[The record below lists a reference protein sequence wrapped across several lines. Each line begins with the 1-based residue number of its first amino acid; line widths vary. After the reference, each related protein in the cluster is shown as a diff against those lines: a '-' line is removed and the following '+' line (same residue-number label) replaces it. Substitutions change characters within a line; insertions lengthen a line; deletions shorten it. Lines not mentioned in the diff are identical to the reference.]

1 MHEDTVY
8 YLTVIPTKKGG
19 YCSAWDYIDKSEY
32 AENASTYI
40 HAFKII
46 QNDLKN
52 LFRFIEPNQVNYQC
66 YSYEIYSLFIKTCIE
81 IEQNF
86 KTILK
91 KNDYTDGKKKENYW
105 NLKDYKILEGTHKL
119 SHYNVTLP
127 SYNLKFTPFSSW
139 IEAETFWYKEYN
151 ELKHARI
158 NHFEKANLENLLN
171 AVCGLLVILSAQF
184 FDGLI
189 FPKKGHIRFLDD
201 GNDTKYVAIGDYFD
215 IEFPSK
221 DAWNESEQLYNFQDI
236 KNLTF
241 CPHPD
246 IKNPKKSNLTLGTLK
261 TNKRISN
268 S

>member
-1 MHEDTVY
+1 MH
-8 YLTVIPTKKGG
+8 
-19 YCSAWDYIDKSEY
+19 
-32 AENASTYI
+32 
-40 HAFKII
+40 
-46 QNDLKN
+46 
-52 LFRFIEPNQVNYQC
+52 
-66 YSYEIYSLFIKTCIE
+66 
-81 IEQNF
+81 
-86 KTILK
+86 
-91 KNDYTDGKKKENYW
+91 
-105 NLKDYKILEGTHKL
+105 
-119 SHYNVTLP
+119 
-127 SYNLKFTPFSSW
+127 
-139 IEAETFWYKEYN
+139 
-151 ELKHARI
+151 
-158 NHFEKANLENLLN
+158 NLL
-171 AVCGLLVILSAQF
+171 ALISRQAVILSAQF